1 MNCGAV
7 RERFSEHLDGQLAAR
22 EARQVEEHLQACAGC
37 ARHWSELRTALEL
50 LSELPQEPAPEVI
63 AARVLGRVEAETRG
77 PGLRALYRSSWSARP
92 LFLPSLVPAAVLL
105 GLTLSLA
112 LRLDAPMVADEPLPP
127 VPAQMLGDWN
137 TAPARPAP
145 RVHTPKVGLPR
156 ALQGSVREQD
166 LLDNLVEGSLFLETV
181 VGSDGN
187 VSDITVLDGNQELAT
202 PLREALWRE
211 RYEPVRYRGRPASV
225 NVYRL
230 ISRMEVRAPL
240 T

>member
-1 MNCGAV
+1 MSCGAV
-7 RERFSEHLDGQLAAR
+7 RDRLSAHLDGELSGR
-22 EARQVEEHLQACAGC
+22 EVHLVEEHLQACAAC
-37 ARHWSELRTALEL
+37 ARHWRELRASLEL
-50 LSELPQEPAPEVI
+50 LAQLPEEPVPEVV

-92 LFLPSLVPAAVLL
+92 LILPSLVPAALLL
-105 GLTLSLA
+105 GLTLSVA
-112 LRLDAPMVADEPLPP
+112 LRLDAPAVADEPLPP

-145 RVHTPKVGLPR
+145 LVHTAKVGLPR
-156 ALQGSVREQD
+156 AREGVLPED
-166 LLDNLVEGSLFLETV
+166 VLDQMVEGSLFLETV

-187 VSDITVLDGNQELAT
+187 VSEMTVLGGNQELAS

-230 ISRMEVRAPL
+230 ISHLEVRAPL

>member
-1 MNCGAV
+1 M
-7 RERFSEHLDGQLAAR
+7 
-22 EARQVEEHLQACAGC
+22 
-37 ARHWSELRTALEL
+37 
-50 LSELPQEPAPEVI
+50 
-63 AARVLGRVEAETRG
+63 
-77 PGLRALYRSSWSARP
+77 
-92 LFLPSLVPAAVLL
+92 PAAVLL

-145 RVHTPKVGLPR
+145 LVHTAKVGLPR

-166 LLDNLVEGSLFLETV
+166 LLDNLVEGSLFRETV